1 MEQILC
7 YENEVWKDIPNYEGL
22 YQASSL
28 GRIRTAEG
36 KTTYTERHGARRWKS
51 RIMRG
56 RGDYRKTGRRV
67 SLWKNGVVKDWLVA
81 RLVAI
86 TFLGYPKNGANTV
99 NHKNGD
105 RLDNR
110 LENIE
115 WLSLGDNIR
124 HAFDTGLM
132 PYKKVK
138 LYNQDCEM
146 VFRSQSVASK
156 YIGRNHGYINLCLF
170 KQKPIKDANGN
181 VYQIEFLQPKEN
193 NNDF

>member
-1 MEQILC
+1 MEETLC

-22 YQASSL
+22 YQASSF

-36 KTTYTERHGARRWKS
+36 KTTYTKRHGARHWKS
-51 RIMRG
+51 RIMSG
-56 RGDYRKTGRRV
+56 RGNNKITGKRV
-67 SLWKNGVVKDWLVA
+67 ALWKNGVVKDWLVA

-86 TFLGYPKNGANTV
+86 TFLGYPKNGVNTV

-105 RLDNR
+105 RFDNR

-132 PYKKVK
+132 PYKRVK

-146 VFRSQSVASK
+146 VFRSQVKASE
-156 YIGRNHGYINLCLF
+156 YIGRNHNYINLCI
-170 KQKPIKDANGN
+170 KRNTPIKDAKGN
-181 VYQIEFLQPKEN
+181 VYQIELL
-193 NNDF
+193 